1 MSLEI
6 FSKRINELM
15 REENVSA
22 RALADV
28 IGVQRKSIFLW
39 RSGRYYPKYDALI
52 KLIYHFEVSA
62 EYLLGLSD
70 QAERIIKGKNHVD
83 SEKAFKLC
91 LVKYMKEN
99 DCSKYKMAKKLGVGQ
114 TVFTRWIEKGAIPEV
129 SNLIKLSLLMNE
141 SIEYLLGI
149 ED

>member
-15 REENVSA
+15 IEDNVSA
-22 RALADV
+22 RALAD
-28 IGVQRKSIFLW
+28 ILGVQRKSIFLW
-39 RSGRYYPKYDALI
+39 RGGRYYPKYDALI

-70 QAERIIKGKNHVD
+70 HSDRVVKNGKCVD
-83 SEKAFKLC
+83 SERVFKSR
-91 LVKYMKEN
+91 LVKYLEEN
-99 DCSKYKMAKKLGVGQ
+99 ACSRYKMAKELGVGQ
-114 TVFTRWIEKGAIPEV
+114 TVFTRWITKGAIPEV

>member
-15 REENVSA
+15 SEENVSA
-22 RALADV
+22 RALAD
-28 IGVQRKSIFLW
+28 ILGVQRKSIFLW

-52 KLIYHFEVSA
+52 KLIYYFEVSA

-70 QAERIIKGKNHVD
+70 QSERIIKNEKHVD
-83 SEKAFKLC
+83 NESAFKSC
-91 LVKYMKEN
+91 LIKYMEEN
-99 DCSKYKMAKKLGVGQ
+99 ACSKYKMAKKLGVGQ
-114 TVFTRWIEKGAIPEV
+114 TVFTRWIKKGAIPEV

-141 SIEYLLGI
+141 SIEYLLGV
-149 ED
+149 EE

>member
-1 MSLEI
+1 MSLET

-15 REENVSA
+15 KEENVSA
-22 RALADV
+22 RALAD
-28 IGVQRKSIFLW
+28 ILGVQRKSIFLW

-70 QAERIIKGKNHVD
+70 QSDRIMKKENGVD
-83 SEKAFKLC
+83 NEFAFKSR
-91 LVKYMKEN
+91 LVRYMEEN
-99 DCSKYKMAKKLGVGQ
+99 DCSKYKMAKNLGVGQ
-114 TVFTRWIEKGAIPEV
+114 TVFTRWLIKGAIPEV